1 MTSSVKLKKK
11 KVRVLSY
18 LKPYWFYAILCSL
31 TMVGEVICD
40 LYLPLHMRQIINI
53 GIKLNDLN
61 TIYIEGLYM
70 ILIAIA
76 GGILGFLSAVFGS
89 IASRKFG
96 NDLRKACFSKAI
108 HFSWEQTDRITTGSL
123 ITRITNDV
131 ITLQIM
137 VSMSVRMFVRTLA
150 LFIGGITFMVNI
162 NPKFGLILLCILPFE
177 ILLLALFLRKVNPMY
192 MQVQMSIDGVNE
204 VMQENVNG
212 ARVVKAFTNEEKEE
226 KRFDKAS
233 TKLAN
238 DTIRVSKLLAY
249 LSPFQTFFLDLT
261 IILVI
266 YIGGREVLMN
276 SSFQIGDVSAALT
289 YIMQILMSVMMLGN
303 LFQNAARAT
312 TSAKRIREILETD
325 PAITSGEFINPIEKG
340 EIEFQNVTFSYGE
353 GESVLK
359 DISFKLDA
367 GSTLAILGATGS
379 GKSSLVNLIPRFYD
393 IDSGAI
399 LLDGVEVKDYDLKV
413 LRRSIAIVLQKAEI
427 FTGSIFDNIR
437 WGKPDA
443 TLEEVRHAATLA
455 QADSFIM
462 GFTDGYDTIVGEK
475 GSSLSGGQKQR
486 IAIARALL
494 KHPKVLIFDDATSAL
509 DLKTESLLY
518 KALRSEMKDTSI
530 IIIAQRVA
538 SAKDAKTIMVLEDGK
553 VVGMGSSAELLAN
566 NPVYQDIYYSQL
578 KRDGGANH
586 E

>member
-1 MTSSVKLKKK
+1 MTSIQTVKKK
-11 KVRVLSY
+11 KVHVLSY

-31 TMVGEVICD
+31 TMIGEVICD
-40 LYLPLHMRQIINI
+40 LYLPLHMRNIINI

-108 HFSWEQTDRITTGSL
+108 HFSWEQTDKITTGSL

-312 TSAKRIREILETD
+312 TSAKRIRKILETT
-325 PAITSGEFINPIEKG
+325 PTILPGEYVQPIQNG
-340 EIEFQNVTFSYGE
+340 DIEFKNVHFSYSTGE
-353 GESVLK
+353 EEVLNN
-359 DISFKLDA
+359 INFKLEA

-393 IDSGAI
+393 VDQGDIY
-399 LLDGVEVKDYDLKV
+399 LDGVSVKDYDLKV
-413 LRRSIAIVLQKAEI
+413 LRRSIGIVLQKAEI

-443 TLEEVRHAATLA
+443 TLEEVREAARLA

-518 KALRSEMKDTSI
+518 RALRSEMQDMTI
-530 IIIAQRVA
+530 ILIAQRVA

-553 VVGMGSSAELLAN
+553 IVGMGSSAELLES

-578 KRDGGANH
+578 RRNGGEA
-586 E
+586 

>member
-1 MTSSVKLKKK
+1 MTSTVNIKKK
-11 KVRVLSY
+11 KVRVLKY
-18 LKPYWFYAILCSL
+18 LKPYWFYAVLCSL
-31 TMVGEVICD
+31 TMVGEVLCD
-40 LYLPLHMRQIINI
+40 LYLPLHMREIINV
-53 GIKLNDLN
+53 GIKMNDLH

-70 ILIAIA
+70 ILIAIV

-108 HFSWEQTDRITTGSL
+108 HFSWEQTDQITTGSL

-137 VSMSVRMFVRTLA
+137 VSMSVRMFVRTIA

-162 NPKFGLILLCILPFE
+162 NPKFGLILACVLPFE
-177 ILLLALFLRKVNPMY
+177 ILLLVLFIRKVNPMF
-192 MQVQMSIDGVNE
+192 MRVQMSIDGVNE

-226 KRFDKAS
+226 ARFDKAS
-233 TKLAN
+233 TKLA
-238 DTIRVSKLLAY
+238 DETIRVSKLLAY

-276 SSFQIGDVSAALT
+276 PSFQIGDVSAALT